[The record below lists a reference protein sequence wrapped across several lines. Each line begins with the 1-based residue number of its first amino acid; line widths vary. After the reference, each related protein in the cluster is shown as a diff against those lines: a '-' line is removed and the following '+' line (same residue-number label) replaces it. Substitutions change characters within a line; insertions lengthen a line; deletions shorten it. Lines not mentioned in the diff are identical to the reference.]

1 MTDTYF
7 LYGIMPTNALSP
19 LKKHSAFHFIS
30 SLNALDK
37 PDASSLSFNTRMLLS
52 FSLFEIRVSKTGLF
66 WQFFLFENRPSAT
79 GQTRRILPPNSGELK
94 SLGSVAVS
102 ANANVSLIPGAK
114 NRAKYDITCCKHKVF
129 REKRLAPKSN
139 AKSTA
144 LFIQTTGHWGFERC
158 VDREGRLLRPKSRGS
173 FEGGF
178 RRPSSK

>member
-1 MTDTYF
+1 MQY
-7 LYGIMPTNALSP
+7 
-19 LKKHSAFHFIS
+19 LKF
-30 SLNALDK
+30 
-37 PDASSLSFNTRMLLS
+37 
-52 FSLFEIRVSKTGLF
+52 RVSKTGLF
-66 WQFFLFENRPSAT
+66 WQFFLFESRPSAT
-79 GQTRRILPPNSGELK
+79 GQGRRILPPNSGELK

-178 RRPSSK
+178 RRPTLNYSN